1 MLQMDRKQ
9 RGLLLIA
16 TGVVLFAISLV
27 MLLYFGDFYL
37 IALAIMFVSVVFI
50 GLGTALAKGIDASI
64 EIPRDDCYYCSG
76 TGKIESEGEQ
86 TTCPRCGGTGLAR
99 EDD

>member
-1 MLQMDRKQ
+1 MDRKQ

-16 TGVVLFAISLV
+16 TGVLLFAISLV

-64 EIPRDDCYYCSG
+64 EIPRDDCRTG
-76 TGKIESEGEQ
+76 TGA
-86 TTCPRCGGTGLAR
+86 LADR
-99 EDD
+99 SCTHQPPDCRAAGRSAIRQ